1 MTLGFLIICGSLRP
15 NWGLPWWLSG
25 KESSCQ
31 NRIHRFDPWVRK
43 ILWRR
48 EWPCTPVFL
57 PGKSHG
63 QRGLAGYSPWGRKEL
78 DKTEWLSSHTGPN
91 WNSKSINPIFFWKKK
106 KRTGIKSLSTLC
118 LLMNQHATVSNF
130 LTAFPL
136 ISLSFSLVKPLLFEF
151 ALICNS
157 ASSIWGYRSVQA
169 LFHAGLNLPSTW
181 LNILVSAYL
190 PKSLV
195 KHQKQSAPA
204 NQIVSSVPVT
214 YANTI

>member
-1 MTLGFLIICGSLRP
+1 M
-15 NWGLPWWLSG
+15 
-25 KESSCQ
+25 
-31 NRIHRFDPWVRK
+31 
-43 ILWRR
+43 LWRR
-48 EWPCTPVFL
+48 EWPSTPVFL

-63 QRGLAGYSPWGRKEL
+63 QRGLAGYSPLGRKES

-91 WNSKSINPIFFWKKK
+91 WNSESINPFFFLGGGE
-106 KRTGIKSLSTLC
+106 RTGIISLSILC
-118 LLMNQHATVSNF
+118 FLMNRHATVSNF

-136 ISLSFSLVKPLLFEF
+136 ISLSFSLVKSLLFEF

-157 ASSIWGYRSVQA
+157 ASSIWEYRSVQA

-190 PKSLV
+190 PKSLA

-204 NQIVSSVPVT
+204 N
-214 YANTI
+214 